1 MPACLCVCACVCT
14 WGGGVGLCVCGGPS
28 RRGLGVLPSCQGCGP
43 LVLLHFGHPGHGPLA
58 VDVLKLLHLGARSPR
73 IRSHTGRGGEWRTV
87 CMEGFN
93 GNTFSL
99 FLTHKSH
106 VRLTKINNINNVFKM
121 AFTILDYVN
130 NKNVCSYYTFL
141 NKPCIYICKTK
152 SSSLNNH
159 LPSS

>member
-1 MPACLCVCACVCT
+1 
-14 WGGGVGLCVCGGPS
+14 
-28 RRGLGVLPSCQGCGP
+28 
-43 LVLLHFGHPGHGPLA
+43 
-58 VDVLKLLHLGARSPR
+58 
-73 IRSHTGRGGEWRTV
+73 
-87 CMEGFN
+87 MEGFN

-141 NKPCIYICKTK
+141 NKPCIYIYAK
-152 SSSLNNH
+152 LNPPPSTTTYL
-159 LPSS
+159 LPDERHHPDASEDVLP